1 MVNLSII
8 DIPLNSV
15 TNIYIKMKTITS
27 KLHNTSASIAFIKKA
42 LFVDVIPKFAISR
55 YFWEILFSVGG
66 LGEESP
72 GNLKRYNYDLQRII
86 FSFKHIYEC
95 HR

>member
-1 MVNLSII
+1 MNLSII

-15 TNIYIKMKTITS
+15 ANIYIKMKTSS

-72 GNLKRYNYDLQRII
+72 GNSKRYDYDL
-86 FSFKHIYEC
+86 
-95 HR
+95 